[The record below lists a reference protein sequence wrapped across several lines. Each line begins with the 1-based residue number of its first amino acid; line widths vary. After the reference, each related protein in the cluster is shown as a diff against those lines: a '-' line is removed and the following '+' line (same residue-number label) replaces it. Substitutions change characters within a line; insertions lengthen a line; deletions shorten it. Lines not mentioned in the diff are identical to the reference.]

1 MLLAMAPALLV
12 AGVDIQL
19 KARAALAAPVD
30 QGPRAAA
37 QATAVAVVVVLD
49 IGPTPRCM
57 AARAAVRFIQAITF
71 ILEAAAAAAVQIPPT
86 LPVMAA
92 AVAVTAV
99 AAAAGAL
106 AAMALTELSVYN
118 TQWLLGA
125 ACTGFLPNQKNSP
138 M

>member
-37 QATAVAVVVVLD
+37 QATAVVVVVVLD
-49 IGPTPRCM
+49 IGPAPFCKV
-57 AARAAVRFIQAITF
+57 ARAAVRFIQAGTF
-71 ILEAAAAAAVQIPPT
+71 ILAAAAAAAVQIPPPLAVKAESAAVT
-86 LPVMAA
+86 AEAA
-92 AVAVTAV
+92 AVVATA
-99 AAAAGAL
+99 AL
-106 AAMALTELSVYN
+106 ALAELSVYN